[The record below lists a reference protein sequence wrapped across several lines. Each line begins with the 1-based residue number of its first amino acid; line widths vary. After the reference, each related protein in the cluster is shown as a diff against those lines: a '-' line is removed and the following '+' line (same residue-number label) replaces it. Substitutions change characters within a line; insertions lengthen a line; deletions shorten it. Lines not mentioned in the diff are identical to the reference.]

1 MPHFLF
7 VSLFLVLFFLFGLT
21 SLAQINMELND
32 ITDCGMLPRFNVIDI
47 DILTTACLIICL
59 LQLILLKDI
68 LLRFFRRLD

>member
-21 SLAQINMELND
+21 SLAHINMELND